1 MLPPDLTPAGC
12 CLAQNNH
19 NRTSGNM
26 KRPIAILNIILV
38 LMVGFTGCSSKV
50 STHIDVSNLRAS
62 FTSAQSPVKSVVE
75 KAISAIE
82 AKDYSTAADL
92 LRKLLSQ
99 KQLSREQIQAIR
111 GVLDDM
117 SPYLPSGKT
126 LLMPET
132 LPIR

>member
-1 MLPPDLTPAGC
+1 
-12 CLAQNNH
+12 
-19 NRTSGNM
+19 M